1 MGTRLVGLVVW
12 LRRELFLPRE
22 KKKKKKHA
30 CVIPALQWHKMVL
43 RHHEISNV
51 RLELFFFFI
60 FFFISAF

>member
-22 KKKKKKHA
+22 KKQTKHA

-51 RLELFFFFI
+51 RLELFFFH